1 MNKKY
6 ERYINYIVSDIQ
18 SPYFINMRDNYGLK
32 DNEYE
37 LVLSKVFNQPVT
49 IKGNDVYNTNGNQIY
64 SESSDGYWIKRE
76 YNTNGKEIYY
86 ETSNGVWIKRE
97 YNTNG
102 KEIYYETSSGHW
114 VKYEYDTNGNNIY
127 YETSNGFWIKS
138 EYDTNGNNIYYEQ
151 SDGTIRDNR

>member
-86 ETSNGVWIKRE
+86 ETS
-97 YNTNG
+97 
-102 KEIYYETSSGHW
+102 SGHW

-127 YETSNGFWIKS
+127 YEYSNGDWIKS
-138 EYDTNGNNIYYEQ
+138 EYDTNGNQIYYEE
-151 SDGTIRDNR
+151 SDGTIIDNR